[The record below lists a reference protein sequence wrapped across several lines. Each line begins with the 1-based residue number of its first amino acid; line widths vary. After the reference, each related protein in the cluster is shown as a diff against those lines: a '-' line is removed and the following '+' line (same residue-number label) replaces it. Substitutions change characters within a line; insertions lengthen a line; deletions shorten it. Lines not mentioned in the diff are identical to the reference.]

1 MKRLGLY
8 VLLLL
13 TCAQQPL
20 LAEENRLAA
29 DPMTQLPRTEAQ
41 AAMDTLDAKTARRAM
56 AENDP
61 YRLGWRRVVVPAA
74 VTGAAALFLI
84 DGWPSDA
91 KESVQDALSAE
102 GRHTT
107 RVDDYLRFAPLAA
120 AFALE
125 PCGVK
130 GRHGLAD
137 RAIIAAM
144 SYATMGV
151 AVGALKYTVRE
162 PRPGN
167 GERTSFP
174 SGHAAI
180 AFVGAELLRSEYAE
194 VSPWIGVA
202 GYVAAAATG
211 YLRIYNNRHYFND
224 VIAGAALGVLS
235 VRLSYWLYP
244 KLFPRR
250 AERNRSRRDVAV
262 LGAPFYADGAAGVGL
277 TVLF

>member
-1 MKRLGLY
+1 MDNCIGRA
-8 VLLLL
+8 LLLL
-13 TCAQQPL
+13 LCLFGILPTGARAQEDSVRVERSAVL
-20 LAEENRLAA
+20 D
-29 DPMTQLPRTEAQ
+29 DPYVLE
-41 AAMDTLDAKTARRAM
+41 
-56 AENDP
+56 DP
-61 YRLGWRRVVVPAA
+61 YRMSWRQTILPVA
-74 VTGAAALFLI
+74 VTGACFSALFVI
-84 DGWPSDA
+84 DGWPSDIR
-91 KESVQDALSAE
+91 ESVHDALSAK
-102 GRHTT
+102 GRHKLT
-107 RVDDYLRFAPLAA
+107 VDDYLQYAPLAT

-125 PCGVK
+125 PLGVK

-262 LGAPFYADGAAGVGL
+262 LGAPFYADGAAGIGL